1 MAVGAI
7 SKNEQSSRLS
17 QAMKGREPEKT
28 NQSQKKQT
36 KKTEKQ
42 QGGTAQGMSANKPKG
57 TEETRDKSQA
67 AKANASRMSAK
78 GSNVDKV
85 A

>member
-7 SKNEQSSRLS
+7 SKNDQSSRLS
-17 QAMKGREPEKT
+17 QAMKTKQPEHA
-28 NQSQKKQT
+28 QKKQA

-42 QGGTAQGMSANKPKG
+42 QGTMAQGMSANKPKG
-57 TEETRDKSQA
+57 ADETRDKSQA

-78 GSNVDKV
+78 GSNVDKL

>member
-17 QAMKGREPEKT
+17 QAMKGRQSEQAG
-28 NQSQKKQT
+28 QSQKKQV

-42 QGGTAQGMSANKPKG
+42 QGAMAQGMSANKPKG
-57 TEETRDKSQA
+57 ADETRDKSQA

-78 GSNVDKV
+78 GSNVDKL